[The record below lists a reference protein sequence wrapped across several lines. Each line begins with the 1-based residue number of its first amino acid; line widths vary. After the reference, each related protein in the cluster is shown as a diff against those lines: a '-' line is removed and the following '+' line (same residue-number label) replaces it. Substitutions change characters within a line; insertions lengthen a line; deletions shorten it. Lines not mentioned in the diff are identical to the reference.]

1 MVEINRV
8 WLNVDTD
15 TNKITLFGRPRVSIH
30 VDEYIWSLIE
40 EHIVKP
46 HKAGTILVDDR
57 LCADRL
63 LGRMRFT
70 CAHELGHWVL
80 HQKLYSGT
88 GDVAAYEGK
97 TSSDESHGLIERQAD
112 ALATAL
118 LMPIP
123 QIKKCFYR
131 LCPGKSEEQL
141 IAEMAQIFQVSKQ
154 AIQIRLESHNLL

>member
-1 MVEINRV
+1 MIAV
-8 WLNVDTD
+8 
-15 TNKITLFGRPRVSIH
+15 
-30 VDEYIWSLIE
+30 
-40 EHIVKP
+40 
-46 HKAGTILVDDR
+46 KAGTILVDER
-57 LCADRL
+57 LCTDRL

-123 QIKKCFYR
+123 QVKKCFYR
-131 LCPGKSEEQL
+131 LRSGKCEEL
-141 IAEMAQIFQVSKQ
+141 LTAEMARIFQVSKQ
-154 AIQIRLESHNLL
+154 AMRIRLETHNLL

>member
-1 MVEINRV
+1 MNESAWTLIGFAVVMVIVIAGLSMISQHYTLNIKSRTVGDGQHGTARWATKQEIQR
-8 WLNVDTD
+8 T
-15 TNKITLFGRPRVSIH
+15 
-30 VDEYIWSLIE
+30 
-40 EHIVKP
+40 
-46 HKAGTILVDDR
+46 
-57 LCADRL
+57 
-63 LGRMRFT
+63 
-70 CAHELGHWVL
+70 
-80 HQKLYSGT
+80 
-88 GDVAAYEGK
+88 YEGK

>member
-1 MVEINRV
+1 MDGVGAGPT
-8 WLNVDTD
+8 TD
-15 TNKITLFGRPRVSIH
+15 
-30 VDEYIWSLIE
+30 
-40 EHIVKP
+40 
-46 HKAGTILVDDR
+46 
-57 LCADRL
+57 
-63 LGRMRFT
+63 
-70 CAHELGHWVL
+70 
-80 HQKLYSGT
+80 GT

-112 ALATAL
+112 AFATAI

-131 LCPGKSEEQL
+131 LRPGKSKELL